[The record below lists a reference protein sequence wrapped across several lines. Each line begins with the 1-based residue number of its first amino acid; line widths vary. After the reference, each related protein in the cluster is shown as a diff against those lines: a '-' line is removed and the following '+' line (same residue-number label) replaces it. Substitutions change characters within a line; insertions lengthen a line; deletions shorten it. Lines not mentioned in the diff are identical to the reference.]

1 MAVMNELVALEQ
13 ERRAKRPAE
22 LQAVM
27 DQATA
32 DLAASEMADGFLR
45 EGDTA
50 PDFVLPDALG
60 NRVALADLRAQGPV
74 VIAFYRGAWCPYCN
88 LEVQL
93 LQRALPD
100 IQALGATLVAIS
112 PQTPDNSL
120 TLAEKHGLGF
130 AVLSDAGNAVARR
143 FGLVFTVPD
152 ALRGVYDKLG
162 IDIPAHNGDGSFEL
176 PVPGTYVVGRDGTIA
191 FAYANVDYTR
201 RVATE
206 DILEALRSLR

>member
-1 MAVMNELVALEQ
+1 MAVMTELVALEQ

-27 DQATA
+27 DQATD
-32 DLAASEMADGFLR
+32 DLAASGMAGGFLQV
-45 EGDTA
+45 GDVA
-50 PDFVLPDALG
+50 PDFVLPDVLGNAVALG
-60 NRVALADLRAQGPV
+60 DLRAQGPV
-74 VIAFYRGAWCPYCN
+74 ALSFYRGAWCPYCN

-93 LQRALPD
+93 LQQALPD

-120 TLAEKHGLGF
+120 SLAEKHGLAF
-130 AVLSDAGNAVARR
+130 PVLSDAGNAVARR
-143 FGLVFTVPD
+143 FGLVFTVPE
-152 ALRGVYDKLG
+152 ALRAVYDKLG

-201 RVATE
+201 RVAVR
-206 DILEALRSLR
+206 DILAALRTAS

>member
-1 MAVMNELVALEQ
+1 MAVMTELVALEQ

-27 DQATA
+27 DQATD
-32 DLAASEMADGFLR
+32 DLAASGMAGGFLQV
-45 EGDTA
+45 GDVA

-60 NRVALADLRAQGPV
+60 NAVALADLRAQGPV
-74 VIAFYRGAWCPYCN
+74 VLAFYRGAWCPYCN

-93 LQRALPD
+93 LQQALPD

-120 TLAEKHGLGF
+120 SLAEKHGLAF
-130 AVLSDAGNAVARR
+130 PVLSDAGNAVARR
-143 FGLVFTVPD
+143 FGLVFTVPE
-152 ALRGVYDKLG
+152 ALRAVYDKLG

-201 RVATE
+201 RVAVG
-206 DILEALRSLR
+206 DILAALRTAS

>member
-32 DLAASEMADGFLR
+32 ELAASGMADGFLQV
-45 EGDTA
+45 GDAA

-60 NRVALADLRAQGPV
+60 NAVTLADLRAQGPV
-74 VIAFYRGAWCPYCN
+74 VLSFYRGAWCPYCN
-88 LEVQL
+88 LELQL
-93 LQRALPD
+93 LQQALPD
-100 IQALGATLVAIS
+100 IRALGATLVAIS

-120 TLAEKHGLGF
+120 TLAEKHGLAF
-130 AVLSDAGNAVARR
+130 PVLSDAGNAVARR
-143 FGLVFTVPD
+143 FGLVFTVPA

-162 IDIPAHNGDGSFEL
+162 IDIAAHNGDGSFEL

-201 RVATE
+201 RVATAE
-206 DILEALRSLR
+206 ILEALRNSG

>member
-1 MAVMNELVALEQ
+1 MAVMTELVALEQ

-27 DQATA
+27 DQATD
-32 DLAASEMADGFLR
+32 DLAASGMAGGFLQV
-45 EGDTA
+45 GDVA

-60 NRVALADLRAQGPV
+60 NAVALADLRAQGPV
-74 VIAFYRGAWCPYCN
+74 ALSFYRGAWCPYCN

-93 LQRALPD
+93 LQQALPD

-120 TLAEKHGLGF
+120 SLAEKHGLAF
-130 AVLSDAGNAVARR
+130 PVLSDAGNAVARR
-143 FGLVFTVPD
+143 FGLVFTVPE
-152 ALRGVYDKLG
+152 ALRAVYDKLG

-201 RVATE
+201 RVAVG
-206 DILEALRSLR
+206 DILAALRTAS

>member
-32 DLAASEMADGFLR
+32 ELAASGMADGFLQV
-45 EGDTA
+45 GDAA

-60 NRVALADLRAQGPV
+60 NAVTLADLRAQGPV
-74 VIAFYRGAWCPYCN
+74 VLSFYRGAWCPYCN
-88 LEVQL
+88 LELQL
-93 LQRALPD
+93 LQQALPD
-100 IQALGATLVAIS
+100 IRALGATLVAIS

-120 TLAEKHGLGF
+120 SLAEKHGLAF
-130 AVLSDAGNAVARR
+130 PVLSDAGNAVARR
-143 FGLVFTVPD
+143 FGLVFTVPA

-162 IDIPAHNGDGSFEL
+162 IDIAAHNGEGSFEL

-201 RVATE
+201 RVATAE
-206 DILEALRSLR
+206 ILEALRNSG

>member
-1 MAVMNELVALEQ
+1 MAVMTELVALEQ

-27 DQATA
+27 DQATD
-32 DLAASEMADGFLR
+32 DLAASGMAGGFLQV
-45 EGDTA
+45 GDVA

-60 NRVALADLRAQGPV
+60 NAVALADLRAQGPV
-74 VIAFYRGAWCPYCN
+74 VLAFYRGAWCPYCN

-93 LQRALPD
+93 LQQALPD

-120 TLAEKHGLGF
+120 SLAEKHGL
-130 AVLSDAGNAVARR
+130 ALPVLSDAGNAVARR
-143 FGLVFTVPD
+143 FGLVFTVPE
-152 ALRGVYDKLG
+152 ALRAVYDKLG

-201 RVATE
+201 RVAVG
-206 DILEALRSLR
+206 DILAALRTAS

>member
-1 MAVMNELVALEQ
+1 MAVMTELVALEQ

-27 DQATA
+27 DQATD
-32 DLAASEMADGFLR
+32 DLAASGMAGGFLQV
-45 EGDTA
+45 GDVA

-60 NRVALADLRAQGPV
+60 NAVALADLRAQGPV
-74 VIAFYRGAWCPYCN
+74 ALSFYRGAWCPYCN

-93 LQRALPD
+93 LQQALPD

-120 TLAEKHGLGF
+120 SLAEKHGLAF
-130 AVLSDAGNAVARR
+130 PVLSDAGNAVARR
-143 FGLVFTVPD
+143 FGLVFTVPE
-152 ALRGVYDKLG
+152 ALRAVYDKLG

-201 RVATE
+201 RVATG
-206 DILEALRSLR
+206 DILAALRTAS

>member
-1 MAVMNELVALEQ
+1 MAVMTELVALEQ

-27 DQATA
+27 DQATD
-32 DLAASEMADGFLR
+32 DLAASGMAGGFLQA
-45 EGDTA
+45 GHVA
-50 PDFVLPDALG
+50 PDFVLPDVLG
-60 NRVALADLRAQGPV
+60 NAVALADLRTQGPV
-74 VIAFYRGAWCPYCN
+74 VLSFYRGAWCPYCN

-93 LQRALPD
+93 LQQALPD

-120 TLAEKHGLGF
+120 SLAEKHGLVF
-130 AVLSDAGNAVARR
+130 PVLSDAGNAVARR
-143 FGLVFTVPD
+143 FGLVFTVPE
-152 ALRGVYDKLG
+152 ALRAVYDKLG

-201 RVATE
+201 RVAVG
-206 DILEALRSLR
+206 DILAALRTAS

>member
-32 DLAASEMADGFLR
+32 ELAASGMADGFLQV
-45 EGDTA
+45 GDAA

-60 NRVALADLRAQGPV
+60 NAVTLADLRAQGPV
-74 VIAFYRGAWCPYCN
+74 VLSFYRGAWCPYCN
-88 LEVQL
+88 LELQL
-93 LQRALPD
+93 LQQALPD
-100 IQALGATLVAIS
+100 IQALDATLVAIS

-120 TLAEKHGLGF
+120 SLAEKHGLAF
-130 AVLSDAGNAVARR
+130 SVLSDAGNAVARR
-143 FGLVFTVPD
+143 FGLVFTVPA

-162 IDIPAHNGDGSFEL
+162 IDIAAHNGDGSFEL

-201 RVATE
+201 RVATAE
-206 DILEALRSLR
+206 ILEALRNSG

>member
-1 MAVMNELVALEQ
+1 MAVMTELVALEQ

-27 DQATA
+27 DQATD
-32 DLAASEMADGFLR
+32 DLAASDMAGGFLQV
-45 EGDTA
+45 GDVA

-60 NRVALADLRAQGPV
+60 NAVALADLRAQGPV
-74 VIAFYRGAWCPYCN
+74 VLAFYRGAWCPYCN

-93 LQRALPD
+93 LQQALPD

-120 TLAEKHGLGF
+120 SLAEKHGLAF
-130 AVLSDAGNAVARR
+130 PVLSDAGNAVARR
-143 FGLVFTVPD
+143 FGLVFTVPE
-152 ALRGVYDKLG
+152 ALRAVYDKLG

-201 RVATE
+201 RVAVG
-206 DILEALRSLR
+206 DILAALRTAS

>member
-1 MAVMNELVALEQ
+1 MTELVALEQ

-27 DQATA
+27 DQATD
-32 DLAASEMADGFLR
+32 DLAASGMAGGFLQV
-45 EGDTA
+45 GDVA

-60 NRVALADLRAQGPV
+60 NAVALADLRAQGPV
-74 VIAFYRGAWCPYCN
+74 VLAFYRGAWCPYCN

-93 LQRALPD
+93 LQQALPD

-120 TLAEKHGLGF
+120 SLAEKHGLAF
-130 AVLSDAGNAVARR
+130 PVLSDAGNAVARR
-143 FGLVFTVPD
+143 FGLVFTVPE
-152 ALRGVYDKLG
+152 ALHAVYDKLG

-201 RVATE
+201 RVAVG
-206 DILEALRSLR
+206 DILAALRTAS

>member
-27 DQATA
+27 DQATT
-32 DLAASEMADGFLR
+32 DLAASGMADGFLQV
-45 EGDTA
+45 GDSA
-50 PDFVLPDALG
+50 PDFVLPDALD

-93 LQRALPD
+93 LQQALPD
-100 IQALGATLVAIS
+100 IRALGATLVAIS

-120 TLAEKHGLGF
+120 TLAEKHGLTF
-130 AVLSDAGNAVARR
+130 PVVSDAGNAVARR
-143 FGLVFTVPD
+143 FGLVFTMPE
-152 ALRGVYDKLG
+152 ALRAVYAKLG

-191 FAYANVDYTR
+191 FTYANVDYTR
-201 RVATE
+201 RVATA
-206 DILEALRSLR
+206 DILEALRTAS

>member
-1 MAVMNELVALEQ
+1 MAVMTELVALEQ

-27 DQATA
+27 DQATD
-32 DLAASEMADGFLR
+32 DLAASGMAGGFLQV
-45 EGDTA
+45 GDVA

-60 NRVALADLRAQGPV
+60 NAVALADLRAQGPV
-74 VIAFYRGAWCPYCN
+74 VLAFYRGAWCPYCN

-93 LQRALPD
+93 LQQALPD

-120 TLAEKHGLGF
+120 SLAEKHGLAF
-130 AVLSDAGNAVARR
+130 PVLSDAGNAVARR
-143 FGLVFTVPD
+143 FGLVFTVPE
-152 ALRGVYDKLG
+152 ALRAVYDKLG

-201 RVATE
+201 RVAVR
-206 DILEALRSLR
+206 DILAALRTAS

>member
-32 DLAASEMADGFLR
+32 ELAASGMADGFLQV
-45 EGDTA
+45 GDAA

-60 NRVALADLRAQGPV
+60 NAVTLADLRAQGPV
-74 VIAFYRGAWCPYCN
+74 VLSFYRGAWCPYCN
-88 LEVQL
+88 LELQL
-93 LQRALPD
+93 LQQALPD
-100 IQALGATLVAIS
+100 IQALDATLVAIS

-120 TLAEKHGLGF
+120 SLAEKHGLAF
-130 AVLSDAGNAVARR
+130 PVLSDAGNAVARR
-143 FGLVFTVPD
+143 FGLVFTVPES
-152 ALRGVYDKLG
+152 LRAVYDKLG
-162 IDIPAHNGDGSFEL
+162 IDIAAHNGDGSFEL

-201 RVATE
+201 RVATAE
-206 DILEALRSLR
+206 ILEALRNSG

>member
-32 DLAASEMADGFLR
+32 ELAASGMADGFLQV
-45 EGDTA
+45 GDAA

-60 NRVALADLRAQGPV
+60 NAVTLADLRAQGPV
-74 VIAFYRGAWCPYCN
+74 VLSFYRGAWCPYCN
-88 LEVQL
+88 LELQL
-93 LQRALPD
+93 LQQALPD
-100 IQALGATLVAIS
+100 IRALGATLVAIS

-120 TLAEKHGLGF
+120 TLAEKHGLAF
-130 AVLSDAGNAVARR
+130 PVLSDAGNTVARR
-143 FGLVFTVPD
+143 FGLVFTVPA

-162 IDIPAHNGDGSFEL
+162 IDIAAHNGDGSFEL

-201 RVATE
+201 RVATAE
-206 DILEALRSLR
+206 ILEALRNSG

>member
-1 MAVMNELVALEQ
+1 MAVMNELVVLEQ
-13 ERRAKRPAE
+13 ERRAKRPVE

-32 DLAASEMADGFLR
+32 DLAASGMAEGFLQV
-45 EGDTA
+45 GDAA
-50 PDFVLPDALG
+50 PDFALPDALG
-60 NRVALADLRAQGPV
+60 NVVTLADLRAQGPV
-74 VIAFYRGAWCPYCN
+74 VLAFYRGAWCPYCN

-93 LQRALPD
+93 LQQALPE

-120 TLAEKHGLGF
+120 TLAEKHGLAF
-130 AVLSDAGNAVARR
+130 PVLSDAGNTVARR
-143 FGLVFTVPD
+143 FGLVFTVPE
-152 ALRGVYDKLG
+152 ALRAVYDRLG

-176 PVPGTYVVGRDGTIA
+176 PVPGTYVVNRAGKIA

-201 RVATE
+201 RVAAG
-206 DILEALRSLR
+206 DILAALRLLR

>member
-1 MAVMNELVALEQ
+1 MAVMTELVALEQ

-27 DQATA
+27 DQATD
-32 DLAASEMADGFLR
+32 DLAASGMAGGFLQV
-45 EGDTA
+45 GDVA
-50 PDFVLPDALG
+50 PDFVLPDVLGNAVALG
-60 NRVALADLRAQGPV
+60 DLRAQGPV
-74 VIAFYRGAWCPYCN
+74 VLAFYRGAWCPYCN

-93 LQRALPD
+93 LQQALPD

-120 TLAEKHGLGF
+120 SLAEKHGLAF
-130 AVLSDAGNAVARR
+130 PVLSDAGNAVARR
-143 FGLVFTVPD
+143 FGLVFTVPE
-152 ALRGVYDKLG
+152 ALRAVYDKLG

-201 RVATE
+201 RVAVR
-206 DILEALRSLR
+206 DILAALRTAS

>member
-32 DLAASEMADGFLR
+32 ELAASGMADGFLQV
-45 EGDTA
+45 GDAA

-60 NRVALADLRAQGPV
+60 NAVTLADLRAQGPV
-74 VIAFYRGAWCPYCN
+74 VLSFYRGAWCPYCN
-88 LEVQL
+88 LELQL
-93 LQRALPD
+93 LQQALPD
-100 IQALGATLVAIS
+100 IRALGATLVAIS

-120 TLAEKHGLGF
+120 TLAEKHGLAF
-130 AVLSDAGNAVARR
+130 PVLSDAGNAVARR
-143 FGLVFTVPD
+143 FGLVFTVPES
-152 ALRGVYDKLG
+152 LRAVYDKLG
-162 IDIPAHNGDGSFEL
+162 IDIAAHNGDGSFEL

-201 RVATE
+201 RVATAE
-206 DILEALRSLR
+206 ILEALRNSG

>member
-27 DQATA
+27 DRATA
-32 DLAASEMADGFLR
+32 DLDASGMADGFLR
-45 EGDTA
+45 AGDSA
-50 PDFVLPDALG
+50 PDFVLSDALG
-60 NRVALADLRAQGPV
+60 NHVALADLRAQGPV
-74 VIAFYRGAWCPYCN
+74 VVAFYRGAWCPYCN

-143 FGLVFTVPD
+143 FGLVFTVPE

-201 RVATE
+201 RVAMA

>member
-27 DQATA
+27 DQATD
-32 DLAASEMADGFLR
+32 DLAASGMADGFLQV
-45 EGDTA
+45 GDAA

-60 NRVALADLRAQGPV
+60 NAVTLADLRAQGPV
-74 VIAFYRGAWCPYCN
+74 VLSFYRGAWCPYCN
-88 LEVQL
+88 LELQL
-93 LQRALPD
+93 LQQALPD
-100 IQALGATLVAIS
+100 IRALGATLVAIS

-120 TLAEKHGLGF
+120 TLAEKHGLAF
-130 AVLSDAGNAVARR
+130 PVLSDAGNAVARR
-143 FGLVFTVPD
+143 FGLVFTVPES
-152 ALRGVYDKLG
+152 LRAVYDKLG
-162 IDIPAHNGDGSFEL
+162 IDIAAHNGDGSFEL

-201 RVATE
+201 RVATAE
-206 DILEALRSLR
+206 ILEALRNSG

>member
-1 MAVMNELVALEQ
+1 MAVMTELVALEQ

-27 DQATA
+27 DQATD
-32 DLAASEMADGFLR
+32 DLAASGMAGGFLQV
-45 EGDTA
+45 GDVA

-60 NRVALADLRAQGPV
+60 NAVALADLRAQGPV
-74 VIAFYRGAWCPYCN
+74 VLAFYRGAWCPYCN

-93 LQRALPD
+93 LQQALPD

-120 TLAEKHGLGF
+120 SLAEKHGL
-130 AVLSDAGNAVARR
+130 ALPVLSDAGNAVARR
-143 FGLVFTVPD
+143 FGLVFTVPE
-152 ALRGVYDKLG
+152 ALRAVYDKLG

-201 RVATE
+201 RVAVR
-206 DILEALRSLR
+206 DILAALRTAS

>member
-32 DLAASEMADGFLR
+32 ELAASGMADGFLQV
-45 EGDTA
+45 GDAA

-60 NRVALADLRAQGPV
+60 NAVTLADLRAQGPV
-74 VIAFYRGAWCPYCN
+74 VLSFYRGAWCPYCN
-88 LEVQL
+88 LELQL
-93 LQRALPD
+93 LQQALPD
-100 IQALGATLVAIS
+100 IQALDATLVAIS

-120 TLAEKHGLGF
+120 TLAEKHGLAF
-130 AVLSDAGNAVARR
+130 PVLSDAGNAVARR
-143 FGLVFTVPD
+143 FGLVFTVPES
-152 ALRGVYDKLG
+152 LRAVYDKLG
-162 IDIPAHNGDGSFEL
+162 IDIAAHNGDGSFEL

-201 RVATE
+201 RVATAE
-206 DILEALRSLR
+206 ILEALRNSG

>member
-32 DLAASEMADGFLR
+32 ELAASGMADGFLQV
-45 EGDTA
+45 GDAA

-60 NRVALADLRAQGPV
+60 NAVTLADLRAQGPV
-74 VIAFYRGAWCPYCN
+74 VLSFYRGAWCPYCN
-88 LEVQL
+88 LELQL
-93 LQRALPD
+93 LQQALPD
-100 IQALGATLVAIS
+100 IRALGATLVAIS

-120 TLAEKHGLGF
+120 SLAEKHGLAF
-130 AVLSDAGNAVARR
+130 SVLSDVGNAVARR
-143 FGLVFTVPD
+143 FGLVFTVPA

-162 IDIPAHNGDGSFEL
+162 IDIAAHNGDGSFEL

-201 RVATE
+201 RVATAE
-206 DILEALRSLR
+206 ILEALRNSG

>member
-32 DLAASEMADGFLR
+32 DLDASEMADGFLR

-60 NRVALADLRAQGPV
+60 NSVALADLRAQGPV
-74 VIAFYRGAWCPYCN
+74 VIAFYRGTWCPYCN

-201 RVATE
+201 RVATA

>member
-1 MAVMNELVALEQ
+1 MAVMTELVALEQ

-27 DQATA
+27 DQATD
-32 DLAASEMADGFLR
+32 DLAASGMAGGFLQV
-45 EGDTA
+45 GVVA

-60 NRVALADLRAQGPV
+60 NAVALADLRAQGPV
-74 VIAFYRGAWCPYCN
+74 VLAFYRGAWCPYCN

-93 LQRALPD
+93 LQQALPD

-120 TLAEKHGLGF
+120 SLAEKHGLAF
-130 AVLSDAGNAVARR
+130 PVLSDAGNAVARR
-143 FGLVFTVPD
+143 FGLVFTVPE
-152 ALRGVYDKLG
+152 ALRAVYDKLG

-201 RVATE
+201 RVAVG
-206 DILEALRSLR
+206 DILAALRTAS

>member
-1 MAVMNELVALEQ
+1 MAVMTELVALEQ

-27 DQATA
+27 DQATD
-32 DLAASEMADGFLR
+32 DLAASGMAGGFLQV
-45 EGDTA
+45 GDVA
-50 PDFVLPDALG
+50 PDFVVPDVLG
-60 NRVALADLRAQGPV
+60 NAVALADLRAQGPV
-74 VIAFYRGAWCPYCN
+74 VLSFYRGAWCPYCN

-93 LQRALPD
+93 LQQALPD

-120 TLAEKHGLGF
+120 SLAEKHGLAF
-130 AVLSDAGNAVARR
+130 PVLSDAGNAVARR

-152 ALRGVYDKLG
+152 ALRAVYDKLG

-201 RVATE
+201 RVAVG
-206 DILEALRSLR
+206 DILAALRTAS

>member
-1 MAVMNELVALEQ
+1 MAVMTELVALEQ

-27 DQATA
+27 DQATD
-32 DLAASEMADGFLR
+32 DLAASGMAGGFLQV
-45 EGDTA
+45 GDVA
-50 PDFVLPDALG
+50 PDFVLPDVLGNAVALG
-60 NRVALADLRAQGPV
+60 DLRAQGPV
-74 VIAFYRGAWCPYCN
+74 ALSFYRGAWCPYCN

-93 LQRALPD
+93 LQQALPD

-120 TLAEKHGLGF
+120 SLAEKHGLAF
-130 AVLSDAGNAVARR
+130 PVLSDAGNAVARR
-143 FGLVFTVPD
+143 FGLVFTVPE
-152 ALRGVYDKLG
+152 ALRAVYDKLG

-201 RVATE
+201 RVAVG
-206 DILEALRSLR
+206 DILAALRTAS

>member
-32 DLAASEMADGFLR
+32 ELAASGMADGFLQV
-45 EGDTA
+45 GDAA
-50 PDFVLPDALG
+50 PDFALPDALG
-60 NRVALADLRAQGPV
+60 NTVTLADLRAQGPV
-74 VIAFYRGAWCPYCN
+74 VISFYRGAWCPYCN
-88 LEVQL
+88 LELQL
-93 LQRALPD
+93 LQQALPD

-120 TLAEKHGLGF
+120 TLAEKHGLTF
-130 AVLSDAGNAVARR
+130 PVLSDAGNAVARR
-143 FGLVFTVPD
+143 FGLVFTVPA

-162 IDIPAHNGDGSFEL
+162 IDIAAHNGDCRFEL

-201 RVATE
+201 RVATAE
-206 DILEALRSLR
+206 ILEALRNSG